1 MCRSCVK
8 CDIFTA
14 SSQTSQS
21 PSPPRGTMPL
31 SDSSWSPAKTSPE
44 KHNSVSFRLR
54 SVKFGAP
61 QINTCSELNTNDEL
75 SNGQLQERVKAHQHG
90 VTRKNFEDVEKP
102 IEAKAL
108 H

>member
-1 MCRSCVK
+1 
-8 CDIFTA
+8 
-14 SSQTSQS
+14 
-21 PSPPRGTMPL
+21 MPL

-102 IEAKAL
+102 IGESLAL
-108 H
+108 SASAPLHACSPPS